1 MMKLL
6 HSADW
11 HLDAPLVGF
20 SAGET
25 ARLKEALLG
34 VPGKVVRTAR
44 QHGCDLIVLSGD
56 LFDGPHSPDSLLALQ
71 KALAEFA
78 LPVFISPGNHDPM
91 RPQSPWAQPGWSEN
105 VHIFKGGM
113 ESIPLPALG
122 CCVYGAAFTGSE
134 SEPLLEHFRADC
146 SEQYAVGVFHG
157 DPLTP
162 QSGKNTVSRRQVAD
176 SALDYLAL
184 GHIHKGDS
192 FREGST
198 LCAWPGCPMGRGF
211 DETGEKGVLVVT
223 LGEDARAEFLP
234 LDTPRFYRLKA
245 APQALSDL
253 LPAAPTLDHYRVE
266 LIGESEPVDIAALQ
280 AAFPHIPNLQLRD
293 QTLPPIDLWAN
304 AGSDSLEGVFFD
316 LLRSSEE
323 DPETVQL
330 AARISRQLL
339 LGREVAL

>member
-1 MMKLL
+1 MKLL

-20 SAGET
+20 SAEET
-25 ARLKEALLG
+25 ARLKAALQE
-34 VPGKVVRTAR
+34 VPGKVVQAAER
-44 QHGCDLIVLSGD
+44 HGCNLIVLSGD
-56 LFDGPHSPDSLLALQ
+56 LFDGPYSQSSLLVMQ
-71 KALAEFA
+71 RALAATA
-78 LPVFISPGNHDPM
+78 LPVFIAPGNHDPM
-91 RPQSPWAQPGWSEN
+91 GPKSPWVQPGWSEN
-105 VHIFKGGM
+105 VHIFTGGL
-113 ESIPLPALG
+113 ESRSLPELN
-122 CCVYGAAFTGSE
+122 CRVYGAAFQSSD
-134 SEPLLEHFRADC
+134 SEPLLEGFRADC
-146 SEQYAVGVFHG
+146 SEQYAIGVFHG

-192 FREGST
+192 FREGGT

-211 DETGEKGVLVVT
+211 DETGEKGVLLVT
-223 LGEDARAEFLP
+223 LNGDAHAQFLP
-234 LDTPRFYRLKA
+234 LDTPRFYWLKL
-245 APQALSDL
+245 APQALADA
-253 LPAAPTLDHYRVE
+253 LPAAPTRDHYRVE

-280 AAFPHIPNLQLRD
+280 ANYPHLPNLTLRD

-323 DPETVQL
+323 DPEVVL
-330 AARISRQLL
+330 AAARISRQLL
-339 LGREVAL
+339 LGREVQP